1 MKLLDRFIL
10 TIFSFIMILLSV
22 ISILVLTRVLD
33 ITTIY
38 FMISS
43 GMGNEL
49 GVKIAIGVFIFFIL
63 LAIKAIFLRGEYAEK
78 DYEEFKE
85 SIVLENDDGRLVVSK
100 DTLVNLVDGAA
111 SSFKGVSSVDTKLFV
126 DQNMDISVIE
136 TIEVT
141 DDTVLKDI
149 SNNMQLKIKEVVKK
163 AIDLELKKIDIRIK
177 NSSNRTITK
186 VSKKDN
192 FSVGEIGNFFK
203 SFGGAIIGAIIAII
217 ILCTRLYEVIIWV
230 LFIVLGMF
238 IGNYVQHNK
247 EYVKEKLKDFIDKL

>member
-111 SSFKGVSSVDTKLFV
+111 SSFKGVSSVDKKLFV

-177 NSSNRTITK
+177 N
-186 VSKKDN
+186 
-192 FSVGEIGNFFK
+192 
-203 SFGGAIIGAIIAII
+203 
-217 ILCTRLYEVIIWV
+217 V
-230 LFIVLGMF
+230 LENENG
-238 IGNYVQHNK
+238 K
-247 EYVKEKLKDFIDKL
+247 

>member
-111 SSFKGVSSVDTKLFV
+111 SSFKGVSSVDTMVPSAPF
-126 DQNMDISVIE
+126 ISLASISGVQI
-136 TIEVT
+136 
-141 DDTVLKDI
+141 TVPRWDASAGAASIVSSI
-149 SNNMQLKIKEVVKK
+149 SPM
-163 AIDLELKKIDIRIK
+163 
-177 NSSNRTITK
+177 
-186 VSKKDN
+186 
-192 FSVGEIGNFFK
+192 
-203 SFGGAIIGAIIAII
+203 
-217 ILCTRLYEVIIWV
+217 
-230 LFIVLGMF
+230 
-238 IGNYVQHNK
+238 
-247 EYVKEKLKDFIDKL
+247 

>member
-33 ITTIY
+33 IKIIY

-111 SSFKGVSSVDTKLFV
+111 SSFKGVSSVDTMVPSAPF
-126 DQNMDISVIE
+126 ISLASISGVQI
-136 TIEVT
+136 
-141 DDTVLKDI
+141 TVPRWDASAGAASIVSSI
-149 SNNMQLKIKEVVKK
+149 SPM
-163 AIDLELKKIDIRIK
+163 
-177 NSSNRTITK
+177 
-186 VSKKDN
+186 
-192 FSVGEIGNFFK
+192 
-203 SFGGAIIGAIIAII
+203 
-217 ILCTRLYEVIIWV
+217 
-230 LFIVLGMF
+230 
-238 IGNYVQHNK
+238 
-247 EYVKEKLKDFIDKL
+247 